1 MSWTPSQTPG
11 CTKQHIV
18 INAGGRQVAYA
29 LTPEVGVFALDVL
42 PNTSGSFKIS
52 TFGPD
57 GVTAIDSDEFSFTVP
72 DAPADNPAPGPTPAV
87 PALLPAT
94 GLGFQVLQWVDAPAD
109 AQVVKSAR

>member
-29 LTPEVGVFALDVL
+29 LTPDVGVFAIDVQ
-42 PNTSGSFKIS
+42 PDTVGSFKIQ

-57 GVTAIDSDEFSFTVP
+57 GVTSIDSDEFSFTVP
-72 DAPADNPAPGPTPAV
+72 DVPADVPTPTPAV

-109 AQVVKSAR
+109 SQVVKSAR